1 MDGFVGRDRE
11 LAALERMLQR
21 AARGGPG
28 GRPGRALLMRGRR
41 RVGKSRLV
49 EEFVE
54 RAGVPYLY
62 FTASAQPTVGADLR
76 LFVEAA
82 LSSSLPDIAV
92 FEEQAPQTWDAALR
106 LLAAS
111 LPADRATVIIL
122 DEMPYL
128 IATDP
133 GFEGTLQKLFDRE
146 LSRRPVLLICIG
158 SDLAMMEALNAYG
171 RPFHQRATEMVVP
184 PLSPADVLEMLAVP
198 AADAFDAYLVSGG
211 LPLIL
216 DEWPA
221 GATVMDYLAD
231 ALRDPTSALLVSGER
246 ALAAEFPLES
256 QARLV
261 LGAIGAGERAYSL
274 IARATGGISPAS
286 LGRALQLLAA
296 KRLVE
301 VTAPLSTRP
310 SRETRYAV
318 ADPYLRF
325 WLSFVGPYLPEIE
338 RGRGD
343 LTLARVRRSWTSWR
357 GRAIEPV
364 VRESMRRLPGDQ
376 LPAGTTVIGG
386 YWTRTNDP
394 EVDIVGADRE
404 PVAKTVTM
412 VGSVKWQERRP
423 FDDHDLARLVLH
435 RSQVPGADETTPLVA
450 VSRSGASTAGL
461 LVLGPEDL
469 LTASR

>member
-1 MDGFVGRDRE
+1 
-11 LAALERMLQR
+11 MLN
-21 AARGGPG
+21 
-28 GRPGRALLMRGRR
+28 
-41 RVGKSRLV
+41 S
-49 EEFVE
+49 
-54 RAGVPYLY
+54 
-62 FTASAQPTVGADLR
+62 
-76 LFVEAA
+76 
-82 LSSSLPDIAV
+82 
-92 FEEQAPQTWDAALR
+92 
-106 LLAAS
+106 
-111 LPADRATVIIL
+111 
-122 DEMPYL
+122 
-128 IATDP
+128 
-133 GFEGTLQKLFDRE
+133 
-146 LSRRPVLLICIG
+146 
-158 SDLAMMEALNAYG
+158 YG

-198 AADAFDAYLVSGG
+198 AADALDAYLVSGG

-231 ALRDPTSALLVSGER
+231 ALMNPTSALLVSGER

-274 IARATGGISPAS
+274 IARATGGISQAS

-301 VTAPLSTRP
+301 ATTPLSTRP

-357 GRAIEPV
+357 GGAIEPV

-376 LPAGTTVIGG
+376 LPAGTNAIGG

-404 PVAKTVTM
+404 PVATAVTM
-412 VGSVKWQERRP
+412 VGSIKWQERRP

-435 RSQVPGADETTPLVA
+435 RSQVPGTDEMNHPATLINQLDTLQEHPGTARPHGIPGPPSAPAQTHRARLSVSRVSQVDIAWPVQPWRIRPFFLDALFMVRRWTQCYALGVQSLPRENLPFDNRSICCLRPTVESFCGRNEPLCMMRLFRSAGISFYDTHVKRCHTPL
-450 VSRSGASTAGL
+450 SRASSASSPQSSRITAEPS
-461 LVLGPEDL
+461 VYP
-469 LTASR
+469 